1 MSSPAHLHAP
11 PSAEPAV
18 MELERLLTMAGQIG
32 DFFAPYPPERA
43 AEGVRNHLRSYW
55 ETRMRAAL
63 LAHIEAGGHGLAPQ
77 VVAGAR
83 LLQDEAAAKKSYYG
97 PPKA

>member
-1 MSSPAHLHAP
+1 MNQQSL
-11 PSAEPAV
+11 SASAAADSTVLE
-18 MELERLLTMAGQIG
+18 MERLLTMAGQIG

-55 ETRMRAAL
+55 EPRMRAAL
-63 LAHIEAGGHGLAPQ
+63 LAHIEAGAHGLAPQ